1 MDLSLGWIIEH
12 ARLIPRVSL
21 VRHVQ
26 LSILD
31 KYRRVKEREMKQSR
45 ICDDIRMLNFNLIG
59 VLRMCERHPAVHP
72 SLIRELENK
81 LKVRGPLFSSL
92 GWFA

>member
-1 MDLSLGWIIEH
+1 MGY
-12 ARLIPRVSL
+12 
-21 VRHVQ
+21 VQ

-81 LKVRGPLFSSL
+81 LKVRGPFFHLFGDSL
-92 GWFA
+92 DICTTVMCD

>member
-1 MDLSLGWIIEH
+1 MRYW
-12 ARLIPRVSL
+12 
-21 VRHVQ
+21 Q

-45 ICDDIRMLNFNLIG
+45 ICDDIRMLNSNLMG

-81 LKVRGPLFSSL
+81 LKVRGPWPLIS
-92 GWFA
+92 WFARFTGHRDAPRSYGF